1 MEHEQIVRQA
11 AASGMSQQDFTGLM
25 REILRRDAPPVLR
38 DKDLDEDSVS
48 SHSAEL
54 LSGEQAL
61 CHLKGAG
68 YVQHVNGQVSRAQR
82 DAAAAQEAMGP
93 LKADIKKAV
102 NAHLVFLRNRRA
114 DGQLDLIVSLLLAGL
129 VLGTV
134 CGEVH
139 LLVAP
144 LADWMGVEHLDFT
157 KVLWLGSA
165 AAVVLSFLGL
175 LAHEAMQESNPVGV
189 RATCGA
195 ALVVSSLLIGQLRSS
210 QAPDDSG
217 TKLTFYLWWCW
228 ISFGAPIVTARL
240 IEWLWPRLR
249 SYLVFKA
256 EERYFLG
263 ILRHVEGELA
273 ELRSKGTQADEMA
286 KAALNQFTEA
296 YQDLAFADARRAQ
309 LARGARR
316 QIGAMLARCLI
327 AFRFWTKEPACKP
340 VPWLVLSVMGAL
352 ALLAVATVL
361 HAEEPVR
368 PAAYTLVLCD
378 RSDSSVELACSPS
391 RVAAAFDAW
400 ALKAMESRAGQF
412 DVMIIGSGV
421 HDVELALSEPAP
433 RSFQPPLSQSRR
445 RWLRTARQRVLET
458 ALPAK
463 RNASAILEG
472 IYAASFRLSGLAG
485 HKELVIMTD
494 LRQVSGRWNFERR
507 VPEDPTEWL
516 GALPGKPELH
526 GVRISVCGFHTASVG
541 GSKTTVPQL
550 MQLRRLWSETFK
562 HWGIPDVP
570 ILEECDFGQEAGGRL
585 GQGSH

>member
-1 MEHEQIVRQA
+1 MEHEEEIVKRA
-11 AASGMSQQDFTGLM
+11 AASGMPERDFAGFM
-25 REILRRDAPPVLR
+25 RDILTRDAPPVLR

-93 LKADIKKAV
+93 LKVEIKKAV

-114 DGQLDLIVSLLLAGL
+114 DGQLDLIVSLLLAVL

-134 CGEVH
+134 FGEVH

-144 LADWMGVEHLDFT
+144 LADWMGVEQLDFT

-175 LAHEAMQESNPVGV
+175 LAHEAMQESNPAGV
-189 RATCGA
+189 RVACGT

-210 QAPDDSG
+210 QAPDDTG

-240 IEWLWPRLR
+240 IEWLCPRLR

-263 ILRHVEGELA
+263 ILRHVEGELG
-273 ELRSKGTQADEMA
+273 ELRAKGTQADQTS
-286 KAALNQFTEA
+286 KAALDQFTEA
-296 YQDLAFADARRAQ
+296 YQDLAFADARRTQ

-316 QIGAMLARCLI
+316 QIRAMLARCLI
-327 AFRFWTKEPACKP
+327 AFRFWTNEPARKN

-352 ALLAVATVL
+352 GLLAVATIL
-361 HAEEPVR
+361 HAEEPPQ
-368 PAAYTLVLCD
+368 PAAYTVVLCD

-391 RVAAAFDAW
+391 RIGAAFDAW
-400 ALKAMESRAGQF
+400 ALKAMESRTGQF

-421 HDVELALSEPAP
+421 HDVELVLSESAP

-445 RWLRTARQRVLET
+445 RWLRTARQRVLE
-458 ALPAK
+458 APLPAK

-485 HKELVIMTD
+485 EKRLVIMSD

-507 VPEDPTEWL
+507 VPENAAEWIE
-516 GALPGKPELH
+516 ALPGKPDLQ
-526 GVRISVCGFHTASVG
+526 GVRVSVCGFHTSSVG
-541 GSKTTVPQL
+541 GTKTTVAQL
-550 MQLRRLWSETFK
+550 IQLRRLWTETFK
-562 HWGIPDVP
+562 RWGIAELP
-570 ILEECDFGQEAGGRL
+570 ILEECDFGQGSGNRLAG
-585 GQGSH
+585 SP